1 MSISIV
7 LVPIAI
13 AAVSAWAASR
23 RDTDE
28 RGRTICQ
35 VQTRMRDD
43 RLLGAALTDTR
54 AKVNVG
60 DGVITADWQGARG
73 EFERDEQGIWQARF
87 TGDVDEEQ
95 ARNIVLAIDQAYGR
109 RVQQAVLTRIR
120 DQASSAG
127 MSIESE
133 HVDDDDNVTLV
144 LNLERE
150 T

>member
-73 EFERDEQGIWQARF
+73 EFERDEQGIWQAR
-87 TGDVDEEQ
+87 
-95 ARNIVLAIDQAYGR
+95 NIVLAIDQAYGR